1 MEMVW
6 HNDEFMEEVSTP
18 AIMVESLNQQLRPAF
33 ITKQRT
39 SSPSLGGNE
48 VGLLVM
54 GGMLS
59 RGSQRRT
66 SGAKA
71 PLFRSRTA
79 RLKARPFKHPS
90 LPYSAPEGAPFQ
102 TSFAPVRRVYRRAF
116 SKHSNIRAAGTAEA
130 GRDPTRYS
138 LLPFHSS

>member
-71 PLFRSRTA
+71 PLLRSRTA

-90 LPYSAPEGAPFQ
+90 LPYSAPEGDAL
-102 TSFAPVRRVYRRAF
+102 
-116 SKHSNIRAAGTAEA
+116 SNILRSRTARLKA
-130 GRDPTRYS
+130 RLFKTFQHP
-138 LLPFHSS
+138 

>member
-102 TSFAPVRRVYRRAF
+102 NIPTSALRAQL
-116 SKHSNIRAAGTAEA
+116 KPGATLLAT
-130 GRDPTRYS
+130 PCS
-138 LLPFHSS
+138 LSTPRSSSQNL